1 MNMPKPTAAADVVD
15 VNPKPEAGGPLDE
28 KRYVRWGWTVV
39 LVGVLGSLVW
49 MGFAPLDQGVQVPG
63 NVIVVGQR
71 KSVQHPTG
79 GIVDE
84 VLVRDGDLVKAGQV
98 VARMNVTQARA
109 DAELMRFQVLTGRAT
124 EARLLAEHN
133 GAAAVRFPASLR
145 DDPVAQKDPRVPALL
160 QLQEQLFAS
169 RRAALQSELASM
181 DESIAGVTLQLRGLR
196 QSREEKQAQAVTLQE
211 QLANLKEL
219 ARDGYVPRNRML
231 ELDRQFAQL
240 RGALAEDTGNIG
252 RLEKQIA
259 EVAARKAQRAEEY
272 RREVRSQL
280 TEVQRDTE
288 SAAQKLATADF
299 LLAHTEVKSPV
310 DGAVV
315 ALSVF
320 TPGAVVGP
328 GARLMDVVPQ
338 DAALEIE
345 AQVPVHLIDKVK
357 PDLPVELMFTAFNQR
372 KTPHIPGTVTKVTAD
387 RLVDERSGQPYFK
400 LYAVATA
407 EGAQKIKHEKVR
419 PGMPVEVFVK
429 TGERTMLNYIIR
441 PIVDRAHAALREE

>member
-1 MNMPKPTAAADVVD
+1 MNMQKPTAAADVVD
-15 VNPKPEAGGPLDE
+15 VNAKPEAGGPLDE

-71 KSVQHPTG
+71 KTVQHPTG

-145 DDPVAQKDPRVPALL
+145 DDPVARKDPRVPALL

-196 QSREEKQAQAVTLQE
+196 QSRDEKQAQAVTLQE
-211 QLANLKEL
+211 QLNNLKEL

-240 RGALAEDTGNIG
+240 RGALAEDTGNMG

-259 EVAARKAQRAEEY
+259 EVSARKAQRTEEY

-387 RLVDERSGQPYFK
+387 RLVDEKTGQPYFK
-400 LYAVATA
+400 LYAMATA
-407 EGAQKIKHEKVR
+407 EGVQKIKHEKVR

-441 PIVDRAHAALREE
+441 PMVDRAHSALREE